1 MRKQRVAFLGF
12 GGITGAHAPAFEAA
26 RDVCEIVAVADPVP
40 ENVERARQCFGA
52 QVRGYQDYAGLLA
65 CEKLDA
71 VDITLPHHLH
81 APATVAA
88 ARAGCHVLVE
98 KVMARNVSECDLMID
113 ACRRAGVSLTVVHDR
128 RYAGPWVAMKRVV
141 DLGVL
146 GEVFYWRLE
155 HNQNVSV
162 PEGHWIRRK
171 DTLGGGAIMSCLTH
185 QIDALRWYGGEVD
198 CVTCMTKT
206 IPSRM
211 EGEFAGV
218 VVAKMKSGALANLAI
233 NWWTA
238 SIAAGPDSLWY
249 EMNQACG
256 TKGEAYFMH
265 GRGTFV
271 KLHQKPN
278 VRTDL
283 FDVERA
289 LLEFV
294 PVPWPDER
302 GHMRCIAEWI
312 KSLRGEPAEILT
324 SGEDV
329 RGTVEVAEAA
339 YLSERTGQAVQLPL
353 PRTQHGA
360 QPWITGQGG
369 GQ

>member
-1 MRKQRVAFLGF
+1 MRKRRIAFLGF
-12 GGITGAHAPAFEAA
+12 GGIVEAHAPGFEAA

-40 ENVERARQCFGA
+40 ENVERARLRFGA
-52 QVRGYQDYAGLLA
+52 QVRGYEDYASLLA
-65 CEKLDA
+65 REKLDG
-71 VDITLPHHLH
+71 VDIVLPHHLH

-88 ARAGCHVLVE
+88 ARAGCHVLIE
-98 KVMARNVSECDLMID
+98 KVMARTVSECDQMID
-113 ACRRAGVSLTVVHDR
+113 ACQRAGVSLTVLHDR
-128 RYAGPWVAMKRVV
+128 RYAGPGVALKRVI

-162 PEGHWIRRK
+162 PEGHWIWRK
-171 DTLGGGAIMSCLTH
+171 ELLGGGAIMSCLTH

-198 CVTCMTKT
+198 CVTCMSKT

-233 NWWTA
+233 NWWTT
-238 SIAAGPDSLWY
+238 SNAAGPDSLWY
-249 EMNQACG
+249 ELSQACG
-256 TKGEAYFMH
+256 TRGEAYFMH

-271 KLHQKPN
+271 KLHQRPDA
-278 VRTDL
+278 RTDL
-283 FDVERA
+283 FDVDRA
-289 LLEFV
+289 LREFA
-294 PVPWPDER
+294 PVPWPDGT
-302 GHMRCIAEWI
+302 GHTRCIAEWI

-324 SGEDV
+324 SGSDV

-339 YLSERTGQAVQLPL
+339 YLAERTGKTVRLPL
-353 PRTQHGA
+353 AQVHHGA
-360 QPWITGQGG
+360 QPWIADEGSGQ
-369 GQ
+369 